1 MFKIISVIAFNCR
14 NKFLNKNLHSH
25 FESEAL
31 LKSVMKEMRQTPEG
45 VKSANHHFSKGQK
58 KRVFGMQITCCRG
71 GTEVV
76 RRLVKVDGWSICH
89 EH

>member
-1 MFKIISVIAFNCR
+1 MFKIISVIAFNCT

-45 VKSANHHFSKGQK
+45 VKSANSFLQRSEEESVWHANYLLQRRNRSCKAIGQ
-58 KRVFGMQITCCRG
+58 G
-71 GTEVV
+71 GWMVN
-76 RRLVKVDGWSICH
+76 LS
-89 EH
+89 